1 MYNYWVCFRRTMYN
15 THACILNKT
24 IAHCYS
30 WVYYSRIDN
39 HTHPA
44 TICTLKEISS
54 ICGHANH
61 AICGQTNSRRS
72 LVGGDHTVFLSFFV
86 SLSSLS
92 PWHLAYIIHVRCDS
106 PRQICSVGSPQY
118 SESVSAW
125 NGSDWGYVKNSAT
138 ARRGFRSLSLL
149 HESFM
154 VWIKH
159 PFISVLCSAT

>member
-24 IAHCYS
+24 IAHYYS

-118 SESVSAW
+118 SESVSA
-125 NGSDWGYVKNSAT
+125 YVERVRVRLREELCHSEK
-138 ARRGFRSLSLL
+138 RLQ
-149 HESFM
+149 
-154 VWIKH
+154 
-159 PFISVLCSAT
+159 ISVVIARELHGVN